1 VIGVELLQ
9 DKCGSQSSLKE
20 FRRAL
25 REVIEADTLPDY
37 KLAIDNDKS
46 QVVICMRDAKK
57 LALNMAIKI
66 PIRGGLAQ

>member
-1 VIGVELLQ
+1 M
-9 DKCGSQSSLKE
+9 
-20 FRRAL
+20 